1 MIHLLIRQFGPK
13 INNFMFTVSQD
24 SIDKTVRIFDNF
36 YTTQLVVNG
45 NEYDVV
51 NSFFKGVTSNTKVAS
66 NYTALLFRIAQTGGY
81 NVMSLLDALKG
92 VNSKLQLTQV
102 MAYYLNTF
110 KSKTALYG
118 IGIIPKPNEAVQRN
132 IVL

>member
-1 MIHLLIRQFGPK
+1 MILRFGPK
-13 INNFMFTVSQD
+13 INKCMFTTSQD
-24 SIDKTVRIFDNF
+24 SVDKTVRIFDNF

-51 NSFFKGVTSNTKVAS
+51 YSFFKSVATNTKVAG
-66 NYTALLFRIAQTGGY
+66 NYTALLFRIAQVGGY

-92 VNSKLQLTQV
+92 VDNKLQLTQV

-118 IGIIPKPNEAVQRN
+118 IGILPKPNEAVQRN